1 MKSLKNYIYEANLQG
16 STTKF
21 SGALGAFK
29 QYVELNPKNVEF
41 KVDKTT
47 VLSRMDGSSTDIT
60 VKKGTTFNIMD
71 RETKLIKKVGRPN
84 FTTNTVVLDHINVK
98 RKIKNKKSNGTNDRK
113 R

>member
-1 MKSLKNYIYEANLQG
+1 MKRFKSHIYEANLQG

-47 VLSRMDGSSTDIT
+47 FLARMDGTLTDIE

-71 RETKLIKKVGRPN
+71 SCLLYTSPSPRDVEESRMP
-84 FTTNTVVLDHINVK
+84 
-98 RKIKNKKSNGTNDRK
+98 SSA
-113 R
+113 